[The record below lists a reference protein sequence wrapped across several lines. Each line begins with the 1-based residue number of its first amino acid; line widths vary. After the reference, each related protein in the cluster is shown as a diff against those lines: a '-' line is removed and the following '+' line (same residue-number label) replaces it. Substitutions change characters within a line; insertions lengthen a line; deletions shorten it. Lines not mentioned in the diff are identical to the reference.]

1 MSKRIGNI
9 IIIENEPDDICEYCG
24 KKEELRPYGKNG
36 AKICF
41 KCGMKDKAETEKNME
56 KILFGI
62 DGGLN

>member
-9 IIIENEPDDICEYCG
+9 IIIEEEPDDICEYCG

-36 AKICF
+36 ARICF
-41 KCGMKDKAETEKNME
+41 ECSMKDEAETKKNME

>member
-9 IIIENEPDDICEYCG
+9 IIIEEEPDEICEYCG

-41 KCGMKDKAETEKNME
+41 ECGMKDEAETKKNME